1 MSISNV
7 QIDNLLEELLKL
19 HPKKIDLSLDRIKIL
34 LNKLGN
40 PQNKL
45 ENVISI
51 VGTNSKASM
60 AYSLQSILKQNGY
73 KCNLYT
79 SPHLTSYTERFIY
92 NDKEINE
99 ENLIELIEDVEKV
112 LGNDNATVFEI
123 LTCAFIKNAE
133 NFKDNINIIE
143 SGLFH
148 QYDSTNVFKENLSTL
163 LGVIHNDH
171 FQWLQ
176 NKSIEGVIYEKTNK
190 LLDSNIFVNKQVNE
204 DIRKKIEKSLENNK
218 SKKYFFGKNFNISR
232 SENSFIQY
240 QDEFGE
246 LILPQPNI
254 LGEHQLYNIST
265 SIAASR
271 KIFKVKDESIKKG
284 VQDIKLKGRL
294 QEIKSGKL
302 KKLIG
307 NNRLIIDG
315 GHNISASFS
324 ISKWAKTQNEEVN
337 LIIGMMKDKEHYE
350 FVKSFETVVK
360 SITLIDI
367 PNNEGGIFK
376 EDLKNKLNGIKIKFH
391 LSDGIEESIKSFS
404 AQDKTI
410 ILCVGSLYLCGEI
423 LKLN

>member
-1 MSISNV
+1 MKL
-7 QIDNLLEELLKL
+7 QNLLSRLEKHHKKKL
-19 HPKKIDLSLDRIKIL
+19 DLSLGRTFNL
-34 LNKLGN
+34 LKKLGN

-60 AYSLQSILKQNGY
+60 AYSLQSILKQDGY

-112 LGNDNATVFEI
+112 LGKDNATVFEI

-190 LLDSNIFVNKQVNE
+190 LLDSNIFINKQVNE
-204 DIRKKIEKSLENNK
+204 DIRKKIEKSLKNNK
-218 SKKYFFGKNFNISR
+218 SKKYFFGKNFNISK

-240 QDEFGE
+240 QDESGE

-284 VQDIKLKGRL
+284 VQEIKLKGRL

-302 KKLIG
+302 KKLAG

-324 ISKWAKTQNEEVN
+324 ISKWVKTQNEEVN

-350 FVKSFETVVK
+350 FVKAFETVVK

-367 PNNEGGIFK
+367 PNNEGAILK

-391 LSDGIEESIKSFS
+391 LSDSIEESIKSFS

-410 ILCVGSLYLCGEI
+410 ILCLGSLYLCGEI

>member
-1 MSISNV
+1 MKL
-7 QIDNLLEELLKL
+7 QNLLLKL
-19 HPKKIDLSLDRIKIL
+19 EKHHKKKLDLSLGRTFNL

-112 LGNDNATVFEI
+112 LGKDNATVFEI

-218 SKKYFFGKNFNISR
+218 SKKYFFGKNFNISK

-350 FVKSFETVVK
+350 FIKSFETVVK

-367 PNNEGGIFK
+367 PNNEGAIFK

-391 LSDGIEESIKSFS
+391 LSDSIEESIKSFS

>member
-1 MSISNV
+1 MKL
-7 QIDNLLEELLKL
+7 QNLLSRLEKHHKKKL
-19 HPKKIDLSLDRIKIL
+19 DLSLGRTFNL
-34 LNKLGN
+34 LKKLGN

-218 SKKYFFGKNFNISR
+218 SKKYFFGKNFNISK

-302 KKLIG
+302 KKLVG

-367 PNNEGGIFK
+367 PNNEGAIFK

-391 LSDGIEESIKSFS
+391 LSDSIEESIKSFS

>member
-1 MSISNV
+1 MKL
-7 QIDNLLEELLKL
+7 QNLLSRLEKHHKKKL
-19 HPKKIDLSLDRIKIL
+19 DLSLGRTFNL

-190 LLDSNIFVNKQVNE
+190 LLDSNIFINKQVNE
-204 DIRKKIEKSLENNK
+204 DIRRKIEKSLENNK
-218 SKKYFFGKNFNISR
+218 SKKYFFGKNFNISK

-367 PNNEGGIFK
+367 PNNEGAIFK
-376 EDLKNKLNGIKIKFH
+376 EDLKNKLSGIKIKFH
-391 LSDGIEESIKSFS
+391 LSDSIEESIKSYS

>member
-1 MSISNV
+1 MKL
-7 QIDNLLEELLKL
+7 QNLLSRLEKHHKKKL
-19 HPKKIDLSLDRIKIL
+19 DLSLGRTFNL
-34 LNKLGN
+34 LKKLGN

-99 ENLIELIEDVEKV
+99 ENLIKLIEDVEKV
-112 LGNDNATVFEI
+112 LGKDNATVFEI
-123 LTCAFIKNAE
+123 LTCTFIKYAE

-218 SKKYFFGKNFNISR
+218 SKKYFFGKNFNISK

-284 VQDIKLKGRL
+284 VQEIKLKGRL

-302 KKLIG
+302 KKLAG

-324 ISKWAKTQNEEVN
+324 ISNWAKTQNEEVN

-350 FVKSFETVVK
+350 FVKAFETVVK

-367 PNNEGGIFK
+367 PNNEGAIFK
-376 EDLKNKLNGIKIKFH
+376 EDLKNKLSGIKIKFH
-391 LSDGIEESIKSFS
+391 LSDSIEESIKSFS
-404 AQDKTI
+404 AQEKSI

>member
-1 MSISNV
+1 MKL
-7 QIDNLLEELLKL
+7 QNLLSRLEKHHKKKL
-19 HPKKIDLSLDRIKIL
+19 DLSLGRTFNL
-34 LNKLGN
+34 LKKLGN

-73 KCNLYT
+73 NCNLYT

-204 DIRKKIEKSLENNK
+204 DIRRKIEKSLENNK
-218 SKKYFFGKNFNISR
+218 SKKYFFGKNFNISK

-284 VQDIKLKGRL
+284 IQDIKLKGRL

-367 PNNEGGIFK
+367 PNNEGAIFK

-391 LSDGIEESIKSFS
+391 LSDSIEESIKSFS
-404 AQDKTI
+404 AQEKSI

>member
-1 MSISNV
+1 MKL
-7 QIDNLLEELLKL
+7 QNLLSRLEKHHKKKL
-19 HPKKIDLSLDRIKIL
+19 DLSLGRTFNL
-34 LNKLGN
+34 LKKLGN

-218 SKKYFFGKNFNISR
+218 SKKYFFGKNFNISK

-284 VQDIKLKGRL
+284 VQEIKLKGRL

-302 KKLIG
+302 KKLAG

-350 FVKSFETVVK
+350 FVKAFETVVK

-367 PNNEGGIFK
+367 PNNEGAILK

-391 LSDGIEESIKSFS
+391 LSDSIEESIKSFS

>member
-1 MSISNV
+1 MKL
-7 QIDNLLEELLKL
+7 QNLLSRLEKHHKKKL
-19 HPKKIDLSLDRIKIL
+19 DLSLGRTFNL

-112 LGNDNATVFEI
+112 LGKDNATVFEI

-218 SKKYFFGKNFNISR
+218 SKKYFFGKNFNISK

-367 PNNEGGIFK
+367 PNNEGAIFK

-391 LSDGIEESIKSFS
+391 LSDSIEESIKSFS

>member
-1 MSISNV
+1 MKL
-7 QIDNLLEELLKL
+7 QNLLSRLEKHHKKKL
-19 HPKKIDLSLDRIKIL
+19 DLSLGRTFNL
-34 LNKLGN
+34 LKKLGN

-218 SKKYFFGKNFNISR
+218 SKKYFFAKNFNISK

-367 PNNEGGIFK
+367 PNNEGAIFK
-376 EDLKNKLNGIKIKFH
+376 EDLKNKLNGIKIKFP
-391 LSDGIEESIKSFS
+391 LSDSIEESIKSFS

>member
-1 MSISNV
+1 MKL
-7 QIDNLLEELLKL
+7 QNLLSRLEKHHKKKL
-19 HPKKIDLSLDRIKIL
+19 DLSLGRTFNL

-112 LGNDNATVFEI
+112 LGKDNATVFEI

-204 DIRKKIEKSLENNK
+204 DIRRKIEKSLENNK
-218 SKKYFFGKNFNISR
+218 SKKYFFGKNFNISK

-391 LSDGIEESIKSFS
+391 LSDSIEESIKSFS

>member
-1 MSISNV
+1 MKL
-7 QIDNLLEELLKL
+7 QNLLSRLEKHHKKKL
-19 HPKKIDLSLDRIKIL
+19 DLSLGRTFNL

-204 DIRKKIEKSLENNK
+204 DIRRKIEKSLENNK
-218 SKKYFFGKNFNISR
+218 SKKYFFGKNFNISK

-302 KKLIG
+302 KKLVG

-367 PNNEGGIFK
+367 PNNEGAIFK

-391 LSDGIEESIKSFS
+391 LSDSIEESIKSFS

>member
-1 MSISNV
+1 MKL
-7 QIDNLLEELLKL
+7 QNLLSRLEKHHKKKL
-19 HPKKIDLSLDRIKIL
+19 DLSLGRTFNL
-34 LNKLGN
+34 LKKLGN

-350 FVKSFETVVK
+350 FVKAFEKVVK

-367 PNNEGGIFK
+367 PNSEGAIFK
-376 EDLKNKLNGIKIKFH
+376 EDLKNKLNGIKIKFY
-391 LSDGIEESIKSFS
+391 LSDSIEESIKSFS

>member
-1 MSISNV
+1 MKL
-7 QIDNLLEELLKL
+7 QNLLSRLEKHHKKKL
-19 HPKKIDLSLDRIKIL
+19 DLSLGRTFNL
-34 LNKLGN
+34 LKKLGN

-204 DIRKKIEKSLENNK
+204 DIRRKIEKSLENNK
-218 SKKYFFGKNFNISR
+218 SKKYFFGKNFNISK

-271 KIFKVKDESIKKG
+271 KIFKVKDESIKNG

-391 LSDGIEESIKSFS
+391 LSDSIEESIKSFS

>member
-1 MSISNV
+1 MKL
-7 QIDNLLEELLKL
+7 QNLLSRLEKHHKKKL
-19 HPKKIDLSLDRIKIL
+19 DLSLGRTFNL
-34 LNKLGN
+34 LKKLGN

-112 LGNDNATVFEI
+112 LGKDNATVFEI

-324 ISKWAKTQNEEVN
+324 ISKWVKTQNEEVN

-350 FVKSFETVVK
+350 FVKAFETVVK

-367 PNNEGGIFK
+367 PNNEGAIFK
-376 EDLKNKLNGIKIKFH
+376 EDLKNKLSGIKIKFH
-391 LSDGIEESIKSFS
+391 LSDSIEESIKSFS

>member
-1 MSISNV
+1 MKL
-7 QIDNLLEELLKL
+7 QNLLSRLEKHHKKKL
-19 HPKKIDLSLDRIKIL
+19 DLSLGRTFNL

-204 DIRKKIEKSLENNK
+204 DIRRKIEKSLENNK
-218 SKKYFFGKNFNISR
+218 SKKYFFGKNFNISK

-271 KIFKVKDESIKKG
+271 KIFKVKDESIKNG

-367 PNNEGGIFK
+367 PNNEGAIFK

-391 LSDGIEESIKSFS
+391 LSDSIEESIKSFS

>member
-1 MSISNV
+1 MKL
-7 QIDNLLEELLKL
+7 QNLLSRLEKHHKKKL
-19 HPKKIDLSLDRIKIL
+19 DLSLGRTFNL
-34 LNKLGN
+34 LKKLGN

-218 SKKYFFGKNFNISR
+218 SKKYFFGKNFNISK

-350 FVKSFETVVK
+350 FVKAFEKVVK

-367 PNNEGGIFK
+367 PNSEGAIFK
-376 EDLKNKLNGIKIKFH
+376 EDLKNKLNGIKIKFY
-391 LSDGIEESIKSFS
+391 LSDSIEESIKSFS

>member
-1 MSISNV
+1 MKL
-7 QIDNLLEELLKL
+7 QNLLSRLEKHHKKKL
-19 HPKKIDLSLDRIKIL
+19 DLSLGRTFNL

-204 DIRKKIEKSLENNK
+204 DIRRKIEKSLENNK
-218 SKKYFFGKNFNISR
+218 SKKYFFGKNFNISK

-391 LSDGIEESIKSFS
+391 LSDSIEESIKSFS

>member
-1 MSISNV
+1 MKL
-7 QIDNLLEELLKL
+7 QNLLSRLEKHHKKKL
-19 HPKKIDLSLDRIKIL
+19 DLSLGRTFNL
-34 LNKLGN
+34 LKKLGN

-133 NFKDNINIIE
+133 NFKDNVNIIE

-204 DIRKKIEKSLENNK
+204 DIRRKIEKSLENNK
-218 SKKYFFGKNFNISR
+218 SKKYFFGKNFNISK

-284 VQDIKLKGRL
+284 VQEIKLKGRL

-302 KKLIG
+302 KKLVG

-367 PNNEGGIFK
+367 PNNEGAIFK
-376 EDLKNKLNGIKIKFH
+376 EDLKNKLSGIKIKFH
-391 LSDGIEESIKSFS
+391 LSDSIEESIKSFS

>member
-1 MSISNV
+1 MKL
-7 QIDNLLEELLKL
+7 QNLLSRLEKHHKKKL
-19 HPKKIDLSLDRIKIL
+19 DLSLGRTFNL

-218 SKKYFFGKNFNISR
+218 SKKYFFGKNFNISK

-302 KKLIG
+302 KKLVG

-350 FVKSFETVVK
+350 FVKAFETVVN

-367 PNNEGGIFK
+367 PNNEGAIFK

-391 LSDGIEESIKSFS
+391 LSDSIEESIKSFS

>member
-1 MSISNV
+1 MKL
-7 QIDNLLEELLKL
+7 QNLLSRLEKHHKKKL
-19 HPKKIDLSLDRIKIL
+19 DLSLGRTFNL
-34 LNKLGN
+34 LKKLGN

-218 SKKYFFGKNFNISR
+218 SKKYFFGKNFNISK

-271 KIFKVKDESIKKG
+271 KIFKVKDESIKNG

-350 FVKSFETVVK
+350 FVKAFETVVN

-367 PNNEGGIFK
+367 PNNEGAIFK

-391 LSDGIEESIKSFS
+391 LSDSIEESIKSFS
-404 AQDKTI
+404 AQEKSI